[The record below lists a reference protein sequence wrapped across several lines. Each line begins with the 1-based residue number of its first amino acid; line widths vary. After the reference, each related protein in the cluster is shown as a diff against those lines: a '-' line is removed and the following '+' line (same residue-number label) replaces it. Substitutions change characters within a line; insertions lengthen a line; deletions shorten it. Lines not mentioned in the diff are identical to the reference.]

1 MKIKATK
8 LKSNGGEMKTP
19 VLSPQYQK
27 SKMDP
32 GKNIRKVCTTA
43 DELTWQNI
51 RNLSVSLEMNKLE
64 LIANLIE
71 TTYGSDAYR
80 KELSKFY
87 TDFWLRRD
95 ELFSGPVTQNR
106 INLPEEHLEMVR
118 QMGWAI
124 TGTRNRS
131 EFIRLLVA
139 FWAWK
144 RELLKFTK

>member
-1 MKIKATK
+1 MMNA
-8 LKSNGGEMKTP
+8 GEMKP
-19 VLSPQYQK
+19 AGLSSPYRK
-27 SKMDP
+27 SKMES

-51 RNLSVSLEMNKLE
+51 RNLCVSLEMNKLE
-64 LIANLIE
+64 LIAYLIE
-71 TTYGSDAYR
+71 TTYGNEAYR
-80 KELSKFY
+80 KELGKFY

-95 ELFSGPVTQNR
+95 ELLSGPVSQNR
-106 INLPEEHLEMVR
+106 INLPEEHLEMIR

-144 RELLKFTK
+144 RDLLKFTK

>member
-1 MKIKATK
+1 MKIDATK
-8 LKSNGGEMKTP
+8 MTPKGEIEP
-19 VLSPQYQK
+19 AALSPQYRK
-27 SKMDP
+27 GKMDP
-32 GKNIRKVCTTA
+32 GRNIRKVCTTA
-43 DELTWQNI
+43 DELTWQNL
-51 RNLSVSLEMNKLE
+51 RNLSIKLEMNKLE
-64 LIANLIE
+64 LIANLVE
-71 TTYGSDAYR
+71 TTYASDAYR
-80 KELSKFY
+80 KELAKFY
-87 TDFWLRRD
+87 EDFWLRRD

-106 INLPEEHLEMVR
+106 INLPEEHLEMIR

>member
-1 MKIKATK
+1 MKIKVTK
-8 LKSNGGEMKTP
+8 VMPKGGEMRPT
-19 VLSPQYQK
+19 VLSPQYRK

-32 GKNIRKVCTTA
+32 GKNIIKVCTSA

-51 RNLSVSLEMNKLE
+51 RNLSINLEMNKLE

-80 KELSKFY
+80 MELGKFY
-87 TDFWLRRD
+87 TDFWLRR
-95 ELFSGPVTQNR
+95 EEPFSGPVTQNR
-106 INLPEEHLEMVR
+106 INLPVGHLEMVR

-131 EFIRLLVA
+131 EFLRLLVA

-144 RELLKFTK
+144 RGLLKFTK

>member
-19 VLSPQYQK
+19 VLSPQYRK

-32 GKNIRKVCTTA
+32 GKNIRKICTTA

-51 RNLSVSLEMNKLE
+51 RNLSVNLEMNKLE

>member
-8 LKSNGGEMKTP
+8 LKPHGEIKPTAI
-19 VLSPQYQK
+19 SPEFRK

-32 GKNIRKVCTTA
+32 GNKIRKVCTSA

-51 RNLSVSLEMNKLE
+51 RNLSIKLEMTKLE
-64 LIANLIE
+64 LIANLVE
-71 TTYGSDAYR
+71 TTYASDAYR
-80 KELSKFY
+80 KELAKFY
-87 TDFWLRRD
+87 VDLWLRRD
-95 ELFSGPVTQNR
+95 ELFSGPVSQNR
-106 INLPEEHLEMVR
+106 INLPERHLEMIR

-144 RELLKFTK
+144 KNLLKFTT